1 MAKEAAGKPDALF
14 ALSRPS
20 RCHGC
25 DTKLNVDE
33 IVRLNKKD
41 DDEKEAFC
49 LKCAGLSGME
59 LLRSGNA
66 SVTRLAKKYST
77 NHFVVMKWSEIW
89 KTYERQGLLVESD
102 ALSKAKEEAARK

>member
-1 MAKEAAGKPDALF
+1 MGKETAAAKTEALY

-41 DDEKEAFC
+41 NDEKEAFC
-49 LKCAGLSGME
+49 LKCAGLLGME

-66 SVTRLAKKYST
+66 AVTRLAKKI
-77 NHFVVMKWSEIW
+77 FDQPLCGDEVVGDLENIRAPRSA
-89 KTYERQGLLVESD
+89 G
-102 ALSKAKEEAARK
+102 